1 MNGRR
6 RDILRPLVVGGAF
19 GQRTARGR
27 RTLQAVVAAVAQRL
41 LAGGGGHFALGRRGG
56 VFGARRGGGGV
67 AAQGVVQ
74 AAVEEIVGEAAFA
87 EAHFVFGRVGIDVD
101 VFGRDVEVE
110 DVHRV
115 AAVVEH
121 VLVGLA
127 DGMRDDFV
135 ADDAAVDVEVL
146 ALRLVGGAGWQSHP
160 AVEVHV
166 GGAGVNRQR
175 LFEQIVAED
184 AGYARGKSFATV
196 NAERFAVVVEA
207 DGDAVVA

>member
-1 MNGRR
+1 M
-6 RDILRPLVVGGAF
+6 
-19 GQRTARGR
+19 
-27 RTLQAVVAAVAQRL
+27 
-41 LAGGGGHFALGRRGG
+41 
-56 VFGARRGGGGV
+56 
-67 AAQGVVQ
+67 
-74 AAVEEIVGEAAFA
+74 GEAAFA

-175 LFEQIVAED
+175 LFEQVVAEN
-184 AGYARGKSFATV
+184 AGYARGKSFAAV

>member
-1 MNGRR
+1 MR
-6 RDILRPLVVGGAF
+6 
-19 GQRTARGR
+19 
-27 RTLQAVVAAVAQRL
+27 
-41 LAGGGGHFALGRRGG
+41 
-56 VFGARRGGGGV
+56 
-67 AAQGVVQ
+67 
-74 AAVEEIVGEAAFA
+74 EAAFA

-127 DGMRDDFV
+127 DGVRDDFV

-146 ALRLVGGAGWQSHP
+146 ALRLVGGAGRQANP

-166 GGAGVNRQR
+166 GGARVNRQR
-175 LFEQIVAED
+175 LLQQVVAKD
-184 AGYARGKSFATV
+184 AADTRGKSFAAV
-196 NAERFAVVVEA
+196 SAE
-207 DGDAVVA
+207 